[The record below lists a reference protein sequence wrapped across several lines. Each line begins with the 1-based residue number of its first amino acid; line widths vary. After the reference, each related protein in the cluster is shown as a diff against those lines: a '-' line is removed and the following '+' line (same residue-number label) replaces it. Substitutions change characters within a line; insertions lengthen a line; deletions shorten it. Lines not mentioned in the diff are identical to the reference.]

1 MAQLIL
7 IRPGL
12 TEYDQQSRIQGTLDI
27 PLCDAGRKQA
37 AEAAEVLRPYL
48 PKALYCSPG
57 TSAEETAELL
67 GHALDLK
74 PKTLDQLQNVN
85 LGLWQG
91 LVVEEIRRKQP
102 KVYKQWQEHPE
113 TVQPPEGE
121 TLAQVNERVE
131 EVLTKLAR
139 KHRGGA
145 IVLIAA
151 EPLAS
156 LIRQRVEGSEMGALW
171 RAVNG
176 CDHFDVLTLEASL
189 PPKKAAVASQ
199 NGGATNGAVKPAAK
213 EQSNGRPKIV
223 YRGVPVEGH

>member
-1 MAQLIL
+1 MVQLIL

-12 TEYDQQSRIQGTLDI
+12 TDYDQQSRIQGTLDI

-37 AEAAEVLRPYL
+37 SDAAAALRPYL
-48 PKALYCSPG
+48 PKALYSSPG
-57 TSAEETAELL
+57 SSAEETADLV
-67 GHALDLK
+67 GQALNLK
-74 PKTLDQLQNVN
+74 PKTLEQLQNVN

-91 LVVEEIRRKQP
+91 LLVEEIRRKQP

-139 KHRGGA
+139 KHRTGTIA
-145 IVLIAA
+145 LIVA

-156 LIRQRVEGSEMGALW
+156 VIKHRIDGSEIGDLW
-171 RAVNG
+171 RAASGSN
-176 CDHFDVLTLEASL
+176 HFDVLTLEASL
-189 PPKKAAVASQ
+189 PPKAAVASQ
-199 NGGATNGAVKPAAK
+199 NGATNGAVKPAAQ
-213 EQSNGRPKIV
+213 EQASSRTKMA

>member
-1 MAQLIL
+1 MVQLIL

-12 TEYDQQSRIQGTLDI
+12 TDYDQQSRIQGTLDI
-27 PLCDAGRKQA
+27 PLNDAGRKQA
-37 AEAAEVLRPYL
+37 ALAAEALRPYL
-48 PKALYCSPG
+48 PKVLYTSPG
-57 TSAEETAELL
+57 SSAEETADLV
-67 GHALDLK
+67 GQALSLK

-91 LVVEEIRRKQP
+91 SLVEEIRRKQP

-113 TVQPPEGE
+113 TVHPPEGE

-139 KHRGGA
+139 KYRTGTIA
-145 IVLIAA
+145 LIVA

-156 LIRQRVEGSEMGALW
+156 LIKHRIDGSEICDLW
-171 RAVNG
+171 RTTSG
-176 CDHFDVLTLEASL
+176 CDRFDVLTLEASL
-189 PPKKAAVASQ
+189 PPKNVAVASQ
-199 NGGATNGAVKPAAK
+199 NGATNGAVKPASQ
-213 EQSNGRPKIV
+213 EQTRKMV

>member
-27 PLCDAGRKQA
+27 PLSDAGRKQA
-37 AEAAEVLRPYL
+37 AEAAEALRPYL

-57 TSAEETAELL
+57 SSPEETAGIL
-67 GHALDLK
+67 GQAFDLK

-113 TVQPPEGE
+113 TIHPPEGE

-131 EVLTKLAR
+131 EVLTKLGR
-139 KHRGGA
+139 KYRSGA
-145 IVLIAA
+145 IALIAA

-156 LIRQRVEGSEMGALW
+156 LIRQRVEGSEIGDLW

-176 CDHFDVLTLEASL
+176 CGHFDVLTLEASL
-189 PPKKAAVASQ
+189 PPKKAAVGSQ
-199 NGGATNGAVKPAAK
+199 NGTTNGAVKPTSQK
-213 EQSNGRPKIV
+213 QSNGRPKMV
-223 YRGVPVEGH
+223 YRGVPVERH

>member
-1 MAQLIL
+1 MVQLIL

-12 TEYDQQSRIQGTLDI
+12 TDYDQQSRIQGTLDI
-27 PLCDAGRKQA
+27 PLNDAGRKQA
-37 AEAAEVLRPYL
+37 AEAAEGIRPYL

-57 TSAEETAELL
+57 SSAEETADLV
-67 GHALDLK
+67 GQALDLK
-74 PKTLDQLQNVN
+74 PKTLEQLQNVN

-113 TVQPPEGE
+113 TIQPPEGE

-131 EVLTKLAR
+131 EILARLAR
-139 KHRGGA
+139 KHRSGA
-145 IVLIAA
+145 IVLVVA

-156 LIRQRVEGSEMGALW
+156 VIKHRIEGSVMGDLW
-171 RAVNG
+171 KVATG
-176 CDHFDVLTLEASL
+176 CDRFDVLTLDASL
-189 PPKKAAVASQ
+189 PPKNAVATQ
-199 NGGATNGAVKPAAK
+199 NGSASGAVKPGSQ
-213 EQSNGRPKIV
+213 EPTNGRKMV

>member
-1 MAQLIL
+1 MVQLIL

-12 TEYDQQSRIQGTLDI
+12 TDYDQQSRIQGTLDI
-27 PLCDAGRKQA
+27 PLNDAGRKQA
-37 AEAAEVLRPYL
+37 GEGAEAIRPYL

-57 TSAEETAELL
+57 SSAEGTAELV
-67 GHALDLK
+67 GQALELK

-91 LVVEEIRRKQP
+91 LVVEEIRRKQS

-131 EVLTKLAR
+131 ETLAKLAR
-139 KHRGGA
+139 KYRSGA

-156 LIRQRVEGSEMGALW
+156 IIRQRVEGSEIGDLW
-171 RAVNG
+171 RAANG
-176 CDHFDVLTLEASL
+176 CDHFDVLTLEANL

-199 NGGATNGAVKPAAK
+199 NGATNGAVKPAAQ
-213 EQSNGRPKIV
+213 EHSNGRPKMV

>member
-1 MAQLIL
+1 MVQLIL

-12 TEYDQQSRIQGTLDI
+12 TDYDQQSRIQGTLDI
-27 PLCDAGRKQA
+27 PLNDAGRKEATQA
-37 AEAAEVLRPYL
+37 AEAIRPYL
-48 PKALYCSPG
+48 PKAAYCSPG
-57 TSAEETAELL
+57 SSAEETAELV
-67 GHALDLK
+67 GQALDLK

-91 LVVEEIRRKQP
+91 LLVEEIRRKQP

-139 KHRGGA
+139 KHRTGTIA
-145 IVLIAA
+145 LIVA

-156 LIRQRVEGSEMGALW
+156 VIKHRIDGTEIGDLW
-171 RAVNG
+171 RAANG
-176 CDHFDVLTLEASL
+176 CDRFDVLTLEASL
-189 PPKKAAVASQ
+189 PLKKAAVASQ
-199 NGGATNGAVKPAAK
+199 NRPSNGAVRPATQ
-213 EQSNGRPKIV
+213 ESNGRAKMV

>member
-1 MAQLIL
+1 M
-7 IRPGL
+7 
-12 TEYDQQSRIQGTLDI
+12 TDYDEQSRIQGTLDI
-27 PLCDAGRKQA
+27 PLNDAGRKEAMQA
-37 AEAAEVLRPYL
+37 AEAIRPYL

-57 TSAEETAELL
+57 SSADQTAELV
-67 GHALDLK
+67 GKVLDLK

-91 LVVEEIRRKQP
+91 LVVDEIRRKQP

-113 TVQPPEGE
+113 TVHPPEGE

-139 KHRGGA
+139 KHRTGA
-145 IVLIAA
+145 IVLVAA

-156 LIRQRVEGSEMGALW
+156 MIRQRIEGNEMGDLW
-171 RAVNG
+171 RAANG
-176 CDHFDVLTLEASL
+176 CGHCNVLTLEASL
-189 PPKKAAVASQ
+189 PPKKVAVASQ
-199 NGGATNGAVKPAAK
+199 NGATNGSIKPAAQ
-213 EQSNGRPKIV
+213 EQSDGRPKMV

>member
-1 MAQLIL
+1 MVQLIL

-12 TEYDQQSRIQGTLDI
+12 TEYDEQSRIQGTLDI

-37 AEAAEVLRPYL
+37 AAAAETIRPYL
-48 PKALYCSPG
+48 PKALYSSPG
-57 TSAEETAELL
+57 SSAEETADLV
-67 GHALDLK
+67 GQALDLK

-91 LVVEEIRRKQP
+91 LLVEEIRRKQP

-113 TVQPPEGE
+113 TVLPPEGE
-121 TLAQVNERVE
+121 TLAQVNERAE
-131 EVLTKLAR
+131 EVLTKLGR
-139 KHRGGA
+139 KHRSGA
-145 IVLIAA
+145 IALIAA

-156 LIRQRVEGSEMGALW
+156 VIRQRVEANEIGDLW
-171 RAVNG
+171 RAANG

-199 NGGATNGAVKPAAK
+199 NGAKNGAVKPAAQ
-213 EQSNGRPKIV
+213 EQSGGRAKMV
-223 YRGVPVEGH
+223 YRGVPVEWR